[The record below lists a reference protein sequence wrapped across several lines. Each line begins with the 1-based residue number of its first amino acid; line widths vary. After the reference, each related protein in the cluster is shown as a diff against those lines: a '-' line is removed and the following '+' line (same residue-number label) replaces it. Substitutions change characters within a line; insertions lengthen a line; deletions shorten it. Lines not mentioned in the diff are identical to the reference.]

1 MLQKGSTAILSPEEY
16 NRLRKVA
23 EKDERILM
31 DIALYTG
38 MRYAELLRFQE
49 HSEWFMPERKCV
61 FMPQGSVKG
70 AVRGQKIK
78 KRDDE
83 NKKERKPRTTPQR
96 YILLSSYGIFIL
108 ERYFEDDNRPM
119 FHSSLPKWDM
129 RLKKYAKL
137 VGLVSDGIKVTNKT
151 FRKSWESWLAVSY
164 PDRQGAICQS
174 QGHTQIV
181 SMQHYTSTAFTSV
194 EKEQIKEKVGGW
206 MG

>member
-49 HSEWFMPERKCV
+49 HPEWFMPERKCV

-78 KRDDE
+78 KKDDGD
-83 NKKERKPRTTPQR
+83 KKERKPRTTPQR
-96 YILLSSYGIFIL
+96 YILLSSYGVFIL
-108 ERYFEDDNRPM
+108 EKYFEDDDRAK
-119 FHSSLPKWDM
+119 FYSSLPKWDM
-129 RLKKYAKL
+129 RLKKYAKIA
-137 VGLVSDGIKVTNKT
+137 GLVEDGKRVTNKS
-151 FRKSWESWLAVSY
+151 FRKSWESWLTITY
-164 PDRQGAICQS
+164 PEKQGLICQS

-181 SMQHYTSTAFTSV
+181 SMQHYTSYPFTST